1 MDEEVKDAKRT
12 AKDAL
17 RKASKLSFIMYNKLQ
32 RLKDLSSCWR
42 VKNRRLQMN
51 LASEKLFIE

>member
-17 RKASKLSFIMYNKLQ
+17 SKASKLSFIMYNKLQ
-32 RLKDLSSCWR
+32 RLKDLKLI
-42 VKNRRLQMN
+42 VGELKEE
-51 LASEKLFIE
+51 LAD